1 MASQALTLDSRIV
14 VSRDQVSANL
24 SGEAVI
30 LAMKEGVYYGL
41 GKVGT
46 RIWDLLAQPRSLGEI
61 VTQITAEFDV
71 TRERAEQDLLA
82 FAGDLV
88 SQGLADV
95 VAG

>member
-1 MASQALTLDSRIV
+1 MPAPLLTLGSRLV

-30 LAMKEGVYYGL
+30 LAMQDGVYYGL

-61 VTQITAEFDV
+61 AGQISTEFDV
-71 TRERAEQDLLA
+71 TREEAERDLLS
-82 FAGDLV
+82 FANDLV